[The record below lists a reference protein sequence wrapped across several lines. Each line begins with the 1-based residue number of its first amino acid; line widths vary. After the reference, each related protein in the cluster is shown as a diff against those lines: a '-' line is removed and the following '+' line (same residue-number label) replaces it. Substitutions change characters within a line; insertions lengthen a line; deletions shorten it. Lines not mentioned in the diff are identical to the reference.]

1 MEVDGG
7 WDGNAGSYS
16 TALYDGFAA
25 KPAFLEI
32 SGTATNTWKNTI
44 TADITLN
51 PLVDYTSSNLKLF
64 AVITEGMT
72 YANKKTNGE
81 KEFEDVM
88 KKMMPNS
95 TGFGLTG
102 LTRGTAVNQKL
113 SFTFQ
118 GNYRLSLDGSTAQH
132 INHNSENSI
141 ETWDDMHVVVFV
153 QDAVTKEVLQSETF
167 AIALASVESVESGV
181 LVYPN
186 PSNDAFEIKASDL
199 ANVSSEVVITNI
211 QGQVVMS
218 TTMNNGS
225 LQVNTADWSEG
236 MYMVSVKSATSTLNT
251 KLVVKH

>member
-1 MEVDGG
+1 
-7 WDGNAGSYS
+7 
-16 TALYDGFAA
+16 
-25 KPAFLEI
+25 
-32 SGTATNTWKNTI
+32 
-44 TADITLN
+44 
-51 PLVDYTSSNLKLF
+51 LKLF
-64 AVITEGMT
+64 AVITEGKT
-72 YANKKTNGE
+72 YANVKSNGE

-95 TGFGLTG
+95 TGFGLSG

-225 LQVNTADWSEG
+225 LQVNTSDWSEG